1 MANIT
6 ATEVNNLRKMT
17 GAGMMDCKEALVQS
31 NGDVQQ
37 AIDFLRKKGQKVAN
51 KRSERAANEGI
62 VLAKVSADSK
72 RAAMIM
78 FNCETDFVAKNQEFV
93 TLANLISDK
102 AINET
107 PQNLDALNALTI
119 DGRSIADKIT
129 DLIGIIGEKIT
140 LSQYEFV
147 EGEISFAY
155 NHQGNRLGSIV
166 SLNKKDISGVEEIG
180 KEIAMQ
186 VAAMSPVAIDK
197 DDVPKDVIEREIEI
211 GKDQAR
217 QEGKPENIIEKIA
230 IGKLEKFYKESTLM
244 NQQFIKDNQKSVK
257 QYIQEKNKELVVKRF
272 TRFMLG
278 E

>member
-186 VAAMSPVAIDK
+186 VAAMSPVAIASILTTTFWDK
-197 DDVPKDVIEREIEI
+197 REIEI

>member
-6 ATEVNNLRKMT
+6 ATEVNKLRKMT

>member
-257 QYIQEKNKELVVKRF
+257 QYIQEKDKELIVKGF
-272 TRFMLG
+272 KRFMLG